1 MQARGE
7 AAWPGLPRQAMAVQP
22 WLERGFALRDRL
34 LASPKFQ
41 RWAAG
46 FPLTRPVAHRRTRAL
61 FDLCA
66 GFVYSQVLLA
76 CVRLDLAGILRDGP
90 QTLPV
95 LTRRL
100 GLPPEEA
107 ARLLR
112 AAVSLRIAARR
123 GRDRFGEDRFG
134 LGALGAALAGNPAVA
149 AMVEHHALLYADL
162 ADPVALLRGE
172 RRDGGLAQYWPYAG
186 AERPAALGAEAVAP
200 YTALMAASQPLI
212 AAEVLDG
219 YRLDRHRC
227 LLDVGGGD
235 GSFVEAAAARAPHLR
250 LILFDLPAVADR
262 ARARFAAAGIAD
274 RASASGG
281 DFLADTLPQ
290 GADIVS
296 LVRVLHDH
304 DDAEALAIL
313 RAARRALPP
322 GGTLLVAEP
331 MSETPGAEPV
341 GDAYFGFY
349 LLAMGRGR
357 PRTAGEIGRLLD
369 AAGFGQVRALPTR
382 TPLLTRLIVARATAA
397 GVNSD

>member
-1 MQARGE
+1 
-7 AAWPGLPRQAMAVQP
+7 MAVQP
-22 WLERGFALRDRL
+22 WLERAFALRDRL
-34 LASPKFQ
+34 LASPRFQ
-41 RWAAG
+41 HWAAG

-90 QTLPV
+90 HTLPV
-95 LTRRL
+95 LARRL

-123 GRDRFGEDRFG
+123 GRDRFG

-172 RRDGGLAQYWPYAG
+172 RRDGGLARYWPYAA

-219 YRLDRHRC
+219 YRIGRHRC

-262 ARARFAAAGIAD
+262 ARARFAAAGIAG

-281 DFLADTLPQ
+281 DFLADALPQ

-331 MSETPGAEPV
+331 MSQTRGAEPV

-357 PRTAGEIGRLLD
+357 PRTAGEIGRLIE

-382 TPLLTRLIVARATAA
+382 TPLLTRLIVARPAER
-397 GVNSD
+397 V